1 MGAFESLGA
10 PWRRFWRLSGGPGG
24 SLGVPWVPRGCLG
37 RLLGDPWGALGVL
50 WGSLGSSLK
59 LSGELLGCFLTS
71 KGVEKVK
78 SRTSKIIE
86 ILLVFVIFSRSGGR
100 KGDHGG
106 FRGSLA
112 CLGGVSEGS
121 RRVLWWSLG
130 VLGASLRQPWGVLG
144 DPWGARGVR
153 GGAFEHTGQPG
164 LDSFDQRHGVFA
176 MLL

>member
-1 MGAFESLGA
+1 M
-10 PWRRFWRLSGGPGG
+10 
-24 SLGVPWVPRGCLG
+24 
-37 RLLGDPWGALGVL
+37 
-50 WGSLGSSLK
+50 
-59 LSGELLGCFLTS
+59 
-71 KGVEKVK
+71 K
-78 SRTSKIIE
+78 SPTSKIIE
-86 ILLVFVIFSRSGGR
+86 ISLFFVVFSRSGGR

-106 FRGSLA
+106 FRGSLE

-153 GGAFEHTGQPG
+153 GGAFEHKGRPES
-164 LDSFDQRHGVFA
+164 DKIEERHGVFA